1 MNHLRASLA
10 WFFALSVAL
19 AEGNPPIALKAKP
32 AAPAQSQWVFSL
44 LPKSLQ
50 SNPSLELTV
59 ITEVTDE
66 GKKLPPVSPDHPAY
80 YIAQS
85 AGYVAVGDTYGNE
98 KTLPADELERILKKS
113 LATNG
118 YLPAKPPA
126 QPPTLAVI
134 YYWGTHNLFTNDNG
148 SRSADQVARN
158 ILDRA
163 ALVGGTKFA
172 KELATLF
179 EQADAMSAAGSP
191 GPSAS
196 SDDASGDSPGSAPM
210 LTPINMDFANPVNIF
225 KLKNPKNEFLVDQ
238 ASDDCY
244 YVVASVYDYA
254 AFTHNLHK
262 LLWRT
267 RMTVNAKGVS
277 QVQSLPTLIA
287 SAAPYFGRDMPE
299 SEILSKRAK
308 EGEITIGTPTVV
320 EMPTAA
326 PTKK

>member
-1 MNHLRASLA
+1 MKNFLPVFA
-10 WFFALSVAL
+10 WFFALSVAHADNSL
-19 AEGNPPIALKAKP
+19 PIAPKAKP

-50 SNPSLELTV
+50 KNPSLELTV

-66 GKKLPPVSPDHPAY
+66 GKKLPPVSPDRPAY
-80 YIAQS
+80 YLAQD
-85 AGYVAVGDTYGNE
+85 AGYVPVGDTYGNE
-98 KTLPADELERILKKS
+98 KTLPADELERLMKKS

-118 YLPAKPPA
+118 YLPAQPSAP
-126 QPPTLAVI
+126 PPTLVVI
-134 YYWGTHNLFTNDNG
+134 YYWGTHNLLNNDNG

-163 ALVGGTKFA
+163 ALVGGEKFA

-179 EQADAMSAAGSP
+179 ERLDALA
-191 GPSAS
+191 AS
-196 SDDASGDSPGSAPM
+196 SPSGSIDSSDSSGDSSGTAPTIAPG
-210 LTPINMDFANPVNIF
+210 LTTFNNPVNLF
-225 KLKNPKNEFLVDQ
+225 KMRSLKNEFLLDQ

-244 YVVASVYDYA
+244 YVVASAYDYA
-254 AFTHNLHK
+254 AFLHKQRK

-267 RMTVNAKGVS
+267 RMTVNSKGIS
-277 QVQSLPTLIA
+277 QLQSLPTLIA

-326 PTKK
+326 PAKK

>member
-1 MNHLRASLA
+1 MKNFLPVFA
-10 WFFALSVAL
+10 WFFALSAAL
-19 AEGNPPIALKAKP
+19 AESNPPIAPKAKT

-80 YIAQS
+80 YVAQS
-85 AGYVAVGDTYGNE
+85 AGYVQFGDTYGGE
-98 KTLPADELERILKKS
+98 KTLSSDEIDRILKKS
-113 LATNG
+113 LATGG
-118 YLPAKPPA
+118 YLPAQLPA

-134 YYWGTHNLFTNDNG
+134 YYWGAHNLLSDDNG
-148 SRSADQVARN
+148 SLSADQVARN

-163 ALVGGTKFA
+163 ALVGGEKFA
-172 KELATLF
+172 RELATLF
-179 EQADAMSAAGSP
+179 EQANAMSAPGSP

-196 SDDASGDSPGSAPM
+196 SGDDSGNSSGAAPM
-210 LTPINMDFANPVNIF
+210 LTPISTDFANPVNLF
-225 KLKNPKNEFLVDQ
+225 KMRSLKNEFLLDQ

>member
-1 MNHLRASLA
+1 MKPIFPILA
-10 WFFALSVAL
+10 WLLASSVAF
-19 AEGNPPIALKAKP
+19 AEGNLPIAPKAKS

-50 SNPSLELTV
+50 SNPTLELTV

-85 AGYVAVGDTYGNE
+85 AGYVQVGDTYGNE
-98 KTLPADELERILKKS
+98 KTLPADELDRILKKS
-113 LATNG
+113 LAANG

-134 YYWGTHNLFTNDNG
+134 YYWGTDNLLNDDNG
-148 SRSADQVARN
+148 ALSPDQVARN
-158 ILDRA
+158 ILNRA
-163 ALVGGTKFA
+163 ALVGGEKFA

-179 EQADAMSAAGSP
+179 EQADAMSSAVSAGP
-191 GPSAS
+191 GAS
-196 SDDASGDSPGSAPM
+196 SDDGSGGSPGSAPM
-210 LTPINMDFANPVNIF
+210 LTPVNMDFANPVNLF
-225 KLKNPKNEFLVDQ
+225 KMKSLKNEFLVDQ

-244 YVVASVYDYA
+244 YVVASAYDYA
-254 AFTHNLHK
+254 AFAHKQRK

-267 RMTVNAKGVS
+267 RMTVNSKGVS
-277 QVQSLPTLIA
+277 QTQSLPTLII

-326 PTKK
+326 PAKK